1 MSTEIELGQAE
12 VVDAIRAVVDEF
24 GHDYVYPPA
33 EAGDACKYEDEF
45 GGCIVGNVVKRIVP
59 EFDFELFEELDA
71 RSVLQGKTRQDT
83 GMSGSYEAE
92 DNDPPVRVRT
102 TRQVGEALRAAQT
115 IQDEGG
121 TWGDALEEFDRFLT
135 VDLDTLG
142 AYGAPDEDWV

>member
-1 MSTEIELGQAE
+1 MATEIELGQAE

-24 GHDYVYPPA
+24 GYDYVYPPA
-33 EAGDACKYEDEF
+33 EAGDACRYEDEF

-59 EFDFELFEELDA
+59 EFDFELFEDLDA

-83 GMSGSYEAE
+83 GMSGAYED

-102 TRQVGEALRAAQT
+102 SRQVGEALRAAQT

-135 VDLDTLG
+135 VDLDTLNV
-142 AYGAPDEDWV
+142 YGDSEDWV